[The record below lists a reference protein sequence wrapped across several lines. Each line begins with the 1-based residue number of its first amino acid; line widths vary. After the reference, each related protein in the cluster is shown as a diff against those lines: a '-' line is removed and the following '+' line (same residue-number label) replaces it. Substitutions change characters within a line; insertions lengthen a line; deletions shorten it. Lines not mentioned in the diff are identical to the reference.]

1 MLVHCIKQMLLV
13 WEIEDDDFE
22 NVHVW
27 QKIKIRENSEL
38 MSTCG
43 QLLKNEAEK
52 AVKHVAK

>member
-1 MLVHCIKQMLLV
+1 MLLV
-13 WEIEDDDFE
+13 WEIQVDDFE

-27 QKIKIRENSEL
+27 QKIKIQENSEVT
-38 MSTCG
+38 STCG